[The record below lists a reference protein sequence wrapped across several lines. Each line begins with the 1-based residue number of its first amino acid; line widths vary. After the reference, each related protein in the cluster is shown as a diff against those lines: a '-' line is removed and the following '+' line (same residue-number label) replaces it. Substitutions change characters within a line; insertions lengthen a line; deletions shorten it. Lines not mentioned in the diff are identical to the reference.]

1 MDKSPEQVNQDPEIS
16 LRPETTQETYQGLLE
31 AYNRLTQRLRELE
44 SIGTHSETKYEFDK
58 KRSQIHRR
66 LDRQGILIGKTPDD
80 VTIDILLTE
89 GNLKEYGVEA
99 PLIRLPLVGITF
111 EYEDSGGKLEIRNQ
125 KIPEQTLYTPDDA
138 FIARLSHPRRG
149 PFCVDFE
156 TEKLDGKKSEIRKWR
171 EKPFSA
177 IIFSKS
183 QQVYLIGL
191 GIPQASPLHQ
201 TRMTRMKQLARD
213 YSLNIYEA
221 NDMMGHQDYGPNT
234 LHGVEVPAEKVRKIA
249 QAMEKNP
256 EKYWLT
262 KEELDNPYR
271 ADFLETESDYLLL
284 AYLFGTHYKANR
296 TNKWQDW
303 HNYLRVCSG
312 LSRRKSTKEDLKF
325 YVQNWDQFRNNSQ
338 SIKEAIREVG
348 RENTKAAREMLYLYT
363 SVLAPYLKTKQT

>member
-156 TEKLDGKKSEIRKWR
+156 TENAL
-171 EKPFSA
+171 
-177 IIFSKS
+177 
-183 QQVYLIGL
+183 
-191 GIPQASPLHQ
+191 
-201 TRMTRMKQLARD
+201 
-213 YSLNIYEA
+213 A
-221 NDMMGHQDYGPNT
+221 NDCIVAPNA
-234 LHGVEVPAEKVRKIA
+234 LIDFISKISSKLSFGGFPLFNPPVLAVP
-249 QAMEKNP
+249 
-256 EKYWLT
+256 
-262 KEELDNPYR
+262 
-271 ADFLETESDYLLL
+271 FLTES
-284 AYLFGTHYKANR
+284 A
-296 TNKWQDW
+296 
-303 HNYLRVCSG
+303 
-312 LSRRKSTKEDLKF
+312 
-325 YVQNWDQFRNNSQ
+325 
-338 SIKEAIREVG
+338 
-348 RENTKAAREMLYLYT
+348 
-363 SVLAPYLKTKQT
+363 